1 MSATAVPLNATAPM
15 VFGNIRGEQTYISC
29 KYDRAKEDMSS
40 IIKPFEYPYYKTIL
54 FLDDY
59 RIKRTNRFE
68 KPIEVRDRFEREN
81 YIKTYQLLLNSFI
94 ENSKKESVAK
104 EFRPMFDQIAFQ
116 FAKLPII
123 DYAIE
128 VLENEKYLGFNLGV
142 KGDYIIL
149 ANKYL
154 DDDDDEVFFSVS
166 YEGDPFIVNSMKVE
180 DLVLTMQEVIQK
192 SVLL

>member
-1 MSATAVPLNATAPM
+1 MKLIDKERVVAEIEKRLDKLYNLLPDASKVEN
-15 VFGNIRGEQTYISC
+15 GNITIPESC
-29 KYDRAKEDMSS
+29 NTGRYMVLESLQEKR
-40 IIKPFEYPYYKTIL
+40 L
-54 FLDDY
+54 FSD
-59 RIKRTNRFE
+59 IQKHHGGTTM
-68 KPIEVRDRFEREN
+68 REN

-104 EFRPMFDQIAFQ
+104 EFRPMFDQLAFQ

-123 DYAIE
+123 DCAIE